1 MENNKEKS
9 VFQDLLTQQINVMK
23 TISYLVVAFMSV
35 YLGLLYFG
43 FGLTEKFH
51 VVILP
56 YIFGIIINI
65 VLLPF
70 HKKPYITYYAL
81 IIMTFADVMITTILT
96 GGLSSPFMF
105 VLIGLPAFAFY
116 TSRKQGRLWFVICV
130 VAVLFIFQANYFGI
144 PISNIIPDRFQNIL
158 LTFNIVFVLILN
170 STFSLLSKREAMKVH
185 KSHNS
190 LALDLRGKSKR
201 LENMVMLV
209 NYSTELMCV
218 IDLEN
223 LTFDEVNPMFKLALG
238 YELSELR
245 DQHVRILLKDES
257 IPYLSSAQED
267 QLVEFVSSVMCLN
280 GDIRVYS
287 WLAVAK
293 NGKLYASARDV
304 S

>member
-1 MENNKEKS
+1 MSKS
-9 VFQDLLTQQINVMK
+9 VFQDLLTQQINVLKAITYM
-23 TISYLVVAFMSV
+23 VVAFMSI
-35 YLGLLYFG
+35 YLGLLYFV
-43 FGLTEKFH
+43 FGLTETFH
-51 VVILP
+51 VIILP
-56 YIFGIIINI
+56 YIFALIINI
-65 VLLPF
+65 LLLPF

-81 IIMTFADVMITTILT
+81 IIMTFADVMTTTILT

-116 TSRKQGRLWFVICV
+116 TSRKQGKMWFAICSI
-130 VAVLFIFQANYFGI
+130 AVLIIFQANYFGI
-144 PISNIIPDRFQNIL
+144 PVSNIIPFKFQNIL

-190 LALDLRGKSKR
+190 LAVDLKGKSKR

-218 IDLEN
+218 IDMQN
-223 LTFDEVNPMFKLALG
+223 LTFDEVNPVFKIGLG

-245 DQHVRILLKDES
+245 DQHIRILLKDEF
-257 IPYLSSAQED
+257 IPLLSAAEED
-267 QLVEFVSSVMCLN
+267 QVVDFESPVLCLN
-280 GDIRVYS
+280 GDIRTYS

-293 NGKLYASARDV
+293 NGKLYASARDI